1 MFIFVLIVMLV
12 ICPILPQAVYAE
24 EEKGMHFTTAEWAY
38 DVRGRADYDPNPA
51 GVFARGERGYAYL
64 ELEGFE
70 VGEDDGLYVVNLAVD
85 VVLRTKGGLRLFTQK
100 NLVEYDLAYTDSP
113 PKNLWFYIWVDIPR
127 WAPRAVYLAEV
138 VVRDLISH
146 ETLTEGKEIRV
157 E

>member
-1 MFIFVLIVMLV
+1 MFTVLLITMLV
-12 ICPILPQAVYAE
+12 LCPILPQPALAE
-24 EEKGMHFTTAEWAY
+24 EKTEMYFTTAEWAY
-38 DVRGRADYDPNPA
+38 DVRGQDDYDPNPT

-70 VGEDDGLYVVNLAVD
+70 VGEDDGLYVIQLAVD

-113 PKNLWFYIWVDIPR
+113 PDNLWFYIWVDIPR
-127 WAPRAVYLAEV
+127 WAPRATYLAEV
-138 VVRDLISH
+138 VVRDLISE
-146 ETLTEGKEIRV
+146 ETLIEGKEIRV